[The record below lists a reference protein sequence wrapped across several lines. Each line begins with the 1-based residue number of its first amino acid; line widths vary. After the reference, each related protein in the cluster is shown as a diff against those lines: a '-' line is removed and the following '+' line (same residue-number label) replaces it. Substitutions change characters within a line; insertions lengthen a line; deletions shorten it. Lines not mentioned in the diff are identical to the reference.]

1 MKTDFRKKLYEKY
14 NSSFKTYLADF
25 NPKYISSIWK
35 SYDYLY
41 LPLIS
46 SLPKDIGILELGC
59 GRGYMLEYLK
69 NHGFSNL
76 KGIDI
81 SEEQIEISQKKG
93 FEVKVADAIEYLEKD
108 TAKYKLI
115 FALDFVE
122 HFHKEELFP
131 LFESI
136 FKNLDEGG
144 LLIMHTPNGQA
155 IISSKMIYGDL
166 THLTIFT
173 PVSAEQILRNIGFK
187 EIKFYESEPVPKN
200 IKGVIRVIL
209 WKIIKFCFNL
219 IRLVEIG
226 MKEKILTQNFII
238 VAKK

>member
-1 MKTDFRKKLYEKY
+1 MKSDFREKLYKKY
-14 NSSFKTYLADF
+14 NSSFKTYLSDF
-25 NPKYISSIWK
+25 NSKYILSIWK

-46 SLPKDIGILELGC
+46 SYSKDVAILELGC
-59 GRGYMLEYLK
+59 GRGYMLEYLR
-69 NHGFSNL
+69 NHGYNNL

-81 SEEQIEISQKKG
+81 SEEQIEISKKKG
-93 FEVKVADAIEYLEKD
+93 LDVEVADAIEYL
-108 TAKYKLI
+108 AKNDSKFKLI
-115 FALDFVE
+115 FALDFAE

-131 LFESI
+131 LFEEV
-136 FKNLDEGG
+136 FKSLEEGG

-173 PVSAEQILRNIGFK
+173 PVSAEQLLRNIGFK
-187 EIKFYESEPVPKN
+187 EIKCYESGPVPKN
-200 IKGVIRVIL
+200 IKGIIRLIL
-209 WKIIKFCFNL
+209 WKIIKFNFNL

-226 MKEKILTQNFII
+226 STEQILTQNFII
-238 VAKK
+238 AAKK

>member
-1 MKTDFRKKLYEKY
+1 MKSDFRKKLYEKY

-25 NPKYISSIWK
+25 NPNYIASIWK

-46 SLPKDIGILELGC
+46 SFPKDVGILELGC
-59 GRGYMLEYLK
+59 GRGYLLEYLK
-69 NHGFSNL
+69 NHGFNNL

-93 FEVKVADAIEYLEKD
+93 FDVKVADAFEYLEIHNSKF
-108 TAKYKLI
+108 KLI

-122 HFHKEELFP
+122 HFYKEELFP
-131 LFESI
+131 LFERI
-136 FKNLDEGG
+136 FESLEDGG

-155 IISSKMIYGDL
+155 IVSSKMIYGDL

-173 PVSAEQILRNIGFK
+173 PDSAEQLLRNIGFK
-187 EIKFYESEPVPKN
+187 EIKCYESEPVPKN
-200 IKGVIRVIL
+200 SKSIIRWVL
-209 WKIIKFCFNL
+209 WKFIKFIYNL

-226 MKEKILTQNFII
+226 VTEKILTQNFVIA
-238 VAKK
+238 AKK